1 MGKTD
6 DDSKRSE
13 IAKDFG
19 KNLLKIRKDCG
30 FTREELAEKSN
41 LSSNYIYGLE
51 TGTYLPGCIALIDL
65 ANVLNVSTSQLL
77 DKYLDNSNT
86 NIYENINRR
95 ILKLSDNN
103 LNFLV
108 DILNILEK
116 YN

>member
-19 KNLLKIRKDCG
+19 KNLRKIRKECG

-65 ANVLNVSTSQLL
+65 ANALNVSISQLL
-77 DKYLDNSNT
+77 DKYLNNSNT
-86 NIYENINRR
+86 NVYENINRK

-103 LNFLV
+103 LNLLV